1 MGLFDFLKKKE
12 DVAVNFEEIDSNEK
26 AMELVKKGVLA
37 PLYLM
42 PLRFNGAE
50 SVENRLFAPKV
61 AVALKDKCDD
71 MVEDLLR
78 QGKVSGYSCTP
89 EYKGKSFIP
98 CKLTVEATKDKE
110 PVFTETINIW

>member
-12 DVAVNFEEIDSNEK
+12 EVVVNFEEIDSNEK
-26 AMELVKKGVLA
+26 AMELAKKGALA

-42 PLRFNGAE
+42 PLRFNGPE
-50 SVENRLFAPKV
+50 SVENRLFAPKEV
-61 AVALKDKCDD
+61 VKLKDRYDD

-98 CKLTVEATKDKE
+98 CKLTIEASKDKE